1 MPGIGETLRE
11 ARVRQRVNIDEL
23 EQSTKIRAKY
33 LRALENEEFGLL
45 PGPTYVKSFLR
56 TYAEKLGLDPHLLV
70 EEYRAQYEP
79 PEPVEYQ
86 PIASSAR
93 EGRRRPP
100 APRIGAGTA
109 IVVAALALLT
119 FLLILGLTS
128 GEDEPE
134 RTVDRGSAEKTREQR
149 PRRPTA
155 PAPGP
160 PRRVELRVIPAVPTY
175 VCIDRGPDQVVFEG
189 TLAAPRTFRARDTL
203 RINLGK
209 RSAQLRVNGKGVAFA
224 DGPDPVGFE
233 FRRSGARDQLPLGE
247 RPCA

>member
-1 MPGIGETLRE
+1 M
-11 ARVRQRVNIDEL
+11 RQHVNIEEL

-56 TYAEKLGLDPHLLV
+56 TYAEKLGLDPQLLV

-79 PEPVEYQ
+79 PEPVEFQ

-93 EGRRRPP
+93 ERRRRPP
-100 APRIGAGTA
+100 APRFGPGSA
-109 IVVAALALLT
+109 IVVAGLALLG
-119 FLLILGLTS
+119 FLLVLGLTS

-134 RTVDRGSAEKTREQR
+134 RSVDPGPAQTTSLEQPR
-149 PRRPTA
+149 PRRP
-155 PAPGP
+155 PAAGP
-160 PRRVELRVIPAVPTY
+160 ATRVELRVIPAVPTY
-175 VCIDRGPDQVVFEG
+175 VCIDRGPEEIVFEG
-189 TLAAPRTFRARDTL
+189 TLDAARTFRAPDTL

-209 RSAQLRVNGKGVAFA
+209 RSAQLRVNGKAVTFA

-233 FRRSGARDQLPLGE
+233 FTRAGARDELPLGE